1 MNNIISI
8 SDFRNNISDY
18 INRVTYKK
26 ESFLLKKGKSIVAKV
41 ITYDKNKKQIKNKS
55 VSRFAGI
62 LNDSEAEEIKR
73 NMSKFRKS
81 FQLLPE

>member
-41 ITYDKNKKQIKNKS
+41 ITYDKNKKQIKNTS